1 MGGLFGGSKQTST
14 SSNLNNSALTSAL
27 MPTVGGVGDSFNAI
41 KALLSGDTSGFNTF
55 KNAAGYNFA
64 AKQGTQGV
72 MGSGAA
78 RGLLRSGATGK
89 SLISFGQGLANQYLD
104 NYLSKLTGL
113 GQLGLGAAGVL
124 ADSGRVSNQTSKSKN
139 GLGGLVGGLASGI
152 AASDPRLKE
161 NVIQIGVLEDGLP
174 LYSYNYVWD
183 TEDDRQIG
191 VMADE
196 VAEKRPWALGPK
208 VGDYMTVDYSKLGG
222 AE

>member
-1 MGGLFGGSKQTST
+1 MGGLFGGSKQSST
-14 SSNLNNSALTSAL
+14 SSNLNNTALTSAL
-27 MPTVGGVGDSFNAI
+27 MPSVGGVGDSYNAI
-41 KALLSGDTSGFNTF
+41 KALLSGDTSGFNAF

-72 MGSGAA
+72 LGSGAA

-89 SLISFGQGLANQYLD
+89 GLVSFGQGLANQYLD
-104 NYLSKLTGL
+104 NYLSKLMGM

-124 ADSGRVSNQTSKSKN
+124 SDSGRVSTQKSSSKN

-174 LYSYNYVWD
+174 LYSYNYIWD
-183 TEDDRQIG
+183 GEDDRQIG

-196 VAEKRPWALGPK
+196 VAELRPWAIGPQ
-208 VGDYMTVDYSKLGG
+208 VGEYLTVDYSKLGG

>member
-1 MGGLFGGSKQTST
+1 MGSLFGGSKQSST
-14 SSNLNNSALTSAL
+14 SSNVNNSALTSAL

-41 KALLSGDTSGFNTF
+41 KALLSGDTSGFNNF

-72 MGSGAA
+72 LGSGAA
-78 RGLLRSGATGK
+78 RGLMRSGATGK
-89 SLISFGQGLANQYLD
+89 GLVSFGQGLANQYLD
-104 NYLSKLTGL
+104 SYLSKLIGM

-124 ADSGRVSNQTSKSKN
+124 ADSGKVSTQKSNSKN

-161 NVIQIGVLEDGLP
+161 NVIQIGLLEDGMP
-174 LYSYNYVWD
+174 LYSYNYIWD
-183 TEDDRQIG
+183 SPDDRQIG
-191 VMADE
+191 VMATD
-196 VAEKRPWALGPK
+196 VAEKRPWALGPT
-208 VGDYMTVDYSKLGG
+208 VGDYQTVDYSKLGG